1 MNPSKFFKKREAT
14 QASAAGVIAMKHV
27 LEYSLHFKILRTD
40 SLQIL
45 IIIFVL
51 IIEMKKTHWLPF
63 DLLIS
68 SVCTCISFIGKWE
81 TMYSSYPNFTTL
93 QSNLVNVFHYFYKT
107 SYLLDKKKHTCIRQG

>member
-27 LEYSLHFKILRTD
+27 LEYLCTCTLHFKILRTD

-51 IIEMKKTHWLPF
+51 IIEMKKKPI
-63 DLLIS
+63 DYRSI
-68 SVCTCISFIGKWE
+68 C
-81 TMYSSYPNFTTL
+81 
-93 QSNLVNVFHYFYKT
+93 
-107 SYLLDKKKHTCIRQG
+107 

>member
-27 LEYSLHFKILRTD
+27 LEYLCTCTLHFKILRTD

-45 IIIFVL
+45 IIFL

-93 QSNLVNVFHYFYKT
+93 QSNLVNVFHSFYKT
-107 SYLLDKKKHTCIRQG
+107 SYLLDKKNIHV